1 MGVNKMEAILPAKL
15 LDLLVTSIILSAF
28 IMVLLQKFK
37 TLSFITKNWQIW
49 LLNLLFS
56 FGVGIP
62 FTIYFYDL
70 DLFSGLWVGLF
81 TFVGAT
87 AIYDILK
94 NQNIIKYTPTSL
106 SDTVEISKENEIK
119 RGDL

>member
-1 MGVNKMEAILPAKL
+1 MEAMLPEKL

-37 TLSFITKNWQIW
+37 TLSFITKSWQIW

-70 DLFSGLWVGLF
+70 DVFSGLWVGLF
-81 TFVGAT
+81 TFVGAP

-94 NQNIIKYTPTSL
+94 NQNIINYTPTSL
-106 SDTVEISKENEIK
+106 SDTVKIPKENEIK
-119 RGDL
+119 RSDL